1 MKKLS
6 YKAGIITGLF
16 LYALGAAL
24 FWPAAEIMNY
34 TLFLVG
40 LFIIAAGLG
49 CLETAANPFVTVLGP
64 ESSGHFRLNLAQ
76 TFNSFGAIIAVVFGQ
91 RLILSNQYKMMTMLD
106 PANAER
112 YRRLQTIIER
122 GYGLQMRELD
132 REFGELK
139 EETCR
144 TIIDIMEMYHALH
157 VSWSNLQDQQSID
170 ERRVTFLGFDAATEA
185 R

>member
-1 MKKLS
+1 MEMTN
-6 YKAGIITGLF
+6 A
-16 LYALGAAL
+16 
-24 FWPAAEIMNY
+24 
-34 TLFLVG
+34 
-40 LFIIAAGLG
+40 
-49 CLETAANPFVTVLGP
+49 
-64 ESSGHFRLNLAQ
+64 
-76 TFNSFGAIIAVVFGQ
+76 Q

-185 R
+185 RYLGYVRFMVNVEGRYTQWLMWKGAIPILTLELTVLTPRRQCGKNISACLMCGMPARVSTI

>member
-1 MKKLS
+1 MEMTN
-6 YKAGIITGLF
+6 A
-16 LYALGAAL
+16 
-24 FWPAAEIMNY
+24 
-34 TLFLVG
+34 
-40 LFIIAAGLG
+40 
-49 CLETAANPFVTVLGP
+49 
-64 ESSGHFRLNLAQ
+64 
-76 TFNSFGAIIAVVFGQ
+76 Q

-185 R
+185 RYLGYVRFMVNVEGHIPILTLELTVLTPRRQCGKNISACLMSGMPARASTI

>member
-1 MKKLS
+1 MEMTN
-6 YKAGIITGLF
+6 A
-16 LYALGAAL
+16 
-24 FWPAAEIMNY
+24 
-34 TLFLVG
+34 
-40 LFIIAAGLG
+40 
-49 CLETAANPFVTVLGP
+49 
-64 ESSGHFRLNLAQ
+64 
-76 TFNSFGAIIAVVFGQ
+76 Q

-157 VSWSNLQDQQSID
+157 VSLGLICRTSNPSMNVVSPSSALTPPLKHVTSVMSALWLMWKGAIPILTL
-170 ERRVTFLGFDAATEA
+170 ELTVLTPRRQCGKNISACLMCGMPA
-185 R
+185 RVSTI

>member
-1 MKKLS
+1 MEMTN
-6 YKAGIITGLF
+6 A
-16 LYALGAAL
+16 
-24 FWPAAEIMNY
+24 
-34 TLFLVG
+34 
-40 LFIIAAGLG
+40 
-49 CLETAANPFVTVLGP
+49 
-64 ESSGHFRLNLAQ
+64 
-76 TFNSFGAIIAVVFGQ
+76 Q

-170 ERRVTFLGFDAATEA
+170 ERRVTFLGFDAVTSVMSALWLMWKGAIPILTPELTVLTPRRQCGKNISACLMCGMPA
-185 R
+185 RVSTI

>member
-1 MKKLS
+1 MEMTN
-6 YKAGIITGLF
+6 A
-16 LYALGAAL
+16 
-24 FWPAAEIMNY
+24 
-34 TLFLVG
+34 
-40 LFIIAAGLG
+40 
-49 CLETAANPFVTVLGP
+49 
-64 ESSGHFRLNLAQ
+64 
-76 TFNSFGAIIAVVFGQ
+76 Q

-144 TIIDIMEMYHALH
+144 TIIDIMEMYHACMFPGLICRTSNPSMNVVSPSSALTPPLKH
-157 VSWSNLQDQQSID
+157 VTSVMSALWLMLKGAIPILTP
-170 ERRVTFLGFDAATEA
+170 ELTVLTPRRQCGKNISACLMCGMPA
-185 R
+185 RVSTI

>member
-1 MKKLS
+1 MEMTN
-6 YKAGIITGLF
+6 A
-16 LYALGAAL
+16 
-24 FWPAAEIMNY
+24 
-34 TLFLVG
+34 
-40 LFIIAAGLG
+40 
-49 CLETAANPFVTVLGP
+49 
-64 ESSGHFRLNLAQ
+64 
-76 TFNSFGAIIAVVFGQ
+76 Q

-185 R
+185 RYLGYVRFMVNVEGRYTILTPELTVLTPRRQCGKNISACLMCGMPARVSTI

>member
-1 MKKLS
+1 M
-6 YKAGIITGLF
+6 LF
-16 LYALGAAL
+16 R
-24 FWPAAEIMNY
+24 
-34 TLFLVG
+34 
-40 LFIIAAGLG
+40 
-49 CLETAANPFVTVLGP
+49 
-64 ESSGHFRLNLAQ
+64 S
-76 TFNSFGAIIAVVFGQ
+76 
-91 RLILSNQYKMMTMLD
+91 D

-185 R
+185 RYLGHVRFMVNLDFGCIGIEVFVDDVIHITCNGILMAHLM

>member
-1 MKKLS
+1 MEMTN
-6 YKAGIITGLF
+6 A
-16 LYALGAAL
+16 
-24 FWPAAEIMNY
+24 
-34 TLFLVG
+34 
-40 LFIIAAGLG
+40 
-49 CLETAANPFVTVLGP
+49 
-64 ESSGHFRLNLAQ
+64 
-76 TFNSFGAIIAVVFGQ
+76 Q

-157 VSWSNLQDQQSID
+157 VSLGLICRTSNPSMNVVSPSSALTPPLKHVTSVMSALWLMLKGAIPILTP
-170 ERRVTFLGFDAATEA
+170 ELTVLTPRRQCGKNISACLMCGMPA
-185 R
+185 RVSTI

>member
-49 CLETAANPFVTVLGP
+49 CLETG
-64 ESSGHFRLNLAQ
+64 
-76 TFNSFGAIIAVVFGQ
+76 
-91 RLILSNQYKMMTMLD
+91 
-106 PANAER
+106 ER
-112 YRRLQTIIER
+112 YAIWPGRGRLEPQR
-122 GYGLQMRELD
+122 
-132 REFGELK
+132 
-139 EETCR
+139 
-144 TIIDIMEMYHALH
+144 
-157 VSWSNLQDQQSID
+157 
-170 ERRVTFLGFDAATEA
+170 
-185 R
+185 

>member
-1 MKKLS
+1 MEMTN
-6 YKAGIITGLF
+6 A
-16 LYALGAAL
+16 
-24 FWPAAEIMNY
+24 
-34 TLFLVG
+34 
-40 LFIIAAGLG
+40 
-49 CLETAANPFVTVLGP
+49 
-64 ESSGHFRLNLAQ
+64 
-76 TFNSFGAIIAVVFGQ
+76 Q

-185 R
+185 RYLGYVRFMVNVEGRYTHLTLELTVLTPRRQCGKNISACLMSGMPARVSTI

>member
-1 MKKLS
+1 MEMTH
-6 YKAGIITGLF
+6 A
-16 LYALGAAL
+16 
-24 FWPAAEIMNY
+24 
-34 TLFLVG
+34 
-40 LFIIAAGLG
+40 
-49 CLETAANPFVTVLGP
+49 
-64 ESSGHFRLNLAQ
+64 
-76 TFNSFGAIIAVVFGQ
+76 Q

-106 PANAER
+106 PDNAER

-144 TIIDIMEMYHALH
+144 IVIDIMEMYHALH
-157 VSWSNLQDQQSID
+157 VSWTNLKDADTID

-185 R
+185 RFLGYVRFMVNVEGRYTHFNAQTPMWEKYQRMLNVWHGCPRQYHLSSNEINQIINA